1 MPANV
6 DPRMFAGP
14 PPLAQAEAHIRRTP
28 GGPPQ
33 GMPMQPMAPGPPQ
46 QQQMMHQ
53 PHILSPQMAQ
63 QQMVQQQQQHQQT
76 MMRQMLPMMMTQQAG
91 GAPGNLLPMGHAHGR
106 MLAGPP
112 RMQMGPPGMPQMM
125 AQHQHQMV
133 SGEHLQ
139 MFANME
145 IERQREQMSA
155 LANELRSL
163 QQFAAEQTRER
174 ERVIRERDAS
184 GPGVAPPAFPHLHPG
199 VIFDHLILRAL
210 DPSSGGTGGAAEAG
224 ARLCSQPHLGVSLS
238 PTDISFKPAV
248 PGAIQEIVAT
258 LHNGSEQAIRLRQ
271 VRFVGPI
278 SDPPPFTCAETPP
291 EGGAVLVPASS
302 DYTLTVRCEA
312 PVERGLSRQWLFAL
326 VEAVEADARTVRIA
340 SFALAATVA
349 LYTFHEES
357 ITLLSAEAPPF
368 FPAELRGLWQRPAT
382 RIEPPAA
389 NFPTFRRVLEC
400 DTFDL
405 IDSSDSTVVWEAAA
419 QSAKTKLAQL
429 SPKQPALYGQT
440 FLSLHDNLLFVEE
453 RQHAEH
459 YERMDVFTTEV
470 RGSRARESFTLTV
483 DVPGLQE
490 LHPPVTVGDAL
501 LMRLNELPDLEV
513 GLRVT
518 EITSRTILRLHPSIT
533 RSDLLDS
540 ARQLAG
546 PQEAFANGVND
557 VEALIA
563 GGRALCHLRFLLN
576 RSLLQYMEH
585 TVKSTMCFHKFY
597 HKLNAGPPAATTA
610 TVATLRKYA
619 PPLLVA
625 IAPEAEDANARRHS
639 SDPSSPHCP
648 PHLGSLKRH
657 LEPIQPQINREQ
669 LQGE

>member
-1 MPANV
+1 MQ
-6 DPRMFAGP
+6 
-14 PPLAQAEAHIRRTP
+14 PLAF
-28 GGPPQ
+28 GSG
-33 GMPMQPMAPGPPQ
+33 PGPPMLAQQQIFGGPRGLMQMNMGQHLGLQHMVPQQMWQ
-46 QQQMMHQ
+46 QQQGGM
-53 PHILSPQMAQ
+53 SG
-63 QQMVQQQQQHQQT
+63 
-76 MMRQMLPMMMTQQAG
+76 LPSAM
-91 GAPGNLLPMGHAHGR
+91 
-106 MLAGPP
+106 GPP
-112 RMQMGPPGMPQMM
+112 RMQMAPHGMPQM
-125 AQHQHQMV
+125 QQ
-133 SGEHLQ
+133 HLQ
-139 MFANME
+139 MMAPSKQHMQLFANME

-163 QQFAAEQTRER
+163 QQFAANQAREF
-174 ERVIRERDAS
+174 ERMTKERDAS
-184 GPGVAPPAFPHLHPG
+184 GPGVPPPAFPHLHPG

-210 DPSSGGTGGAAEAG
+210 DPSIGGTGGAAEAG

-248 PGAIQEIVAT
+248 PGAVQEMVAT
-258 LHNGSEQAIRLRQ
+258 LRNSSEQAIRLRQ

-278 SDPPPFTCAETPP
+278 SEPPPFTCAKGPP
-291 EGGAVLVPASS
+291 DGGAILIPASS
-302 DYTLTVRCEA
+302 EYTLTVRCEA
-312 PVERGLSRQWLFAL
+312 PEERGLSRQWLFAL

-389 NFPTFRRVLEC
+389 YFPSFQRVLEC
-400 DTFDL
+400 DTFDE
-405 IDSSDSTVVWEAAA
+405 IGSSDSTVMWEAAA
-419 QSAKTKLAQL
+419 QAATTQLKQL
-429 SPKQPALYGQT
+429 SPTRPAQYGQT
-440 FLSLHDNLLFVEE
+440 FLSLHDNLLFIEE

-470 RGSRARESFTLTV
+470 RGSRPRDSFIFTV

-501 LMRLNELPDLEV
+501 LLRLNELPDLEL

-518 EITSRTILRLHPSIT
+518 AVDRRTILKLQPSNS
-533 RSDLLDS
+533 RSDLLDL

-546 PQEAFANGVND
+546 PQESFANGVKD
-557 VEALIA
+557 VEALIS

-585 TVKSTMCFHKFY
+585 TVKSTMCFHKFL
-597 HKLNAGPPAATTA
+597 HELAASAAAAMPA
-610 TVATLRKYA
+610 LRKCA

-625 IAPEAEDANARRHS
+625 ISPDAEDANARVHDG
-639 SDPSSPHCP
+639 DPSSPYWR
-648 PHLGSLKRH
+648 PHHRSLVRH

-669 LQGE
+669 LQAVRDILIHEHGSVPYLVFGPPGTGKTMVSGTHAKRVPHSPALRLPA